1 MKNILFIEH
10 TLSDKS
16 DVGRQ
21 LNEQGYSVHWVNN
34 AFDALIQME
43 TLQLEA
49 ILLDFSVP
57 KMDSFWLLVARQS
70 RTPII
75 VLAESNSELERINA
89 LELGA
94 DDYLTRPINIRE
106 LQLRLNVL
114 HRRTQ
119 APINDAVNG
128 SIGFD
133 DTSYTISFADKS
145 LVLTQTEYRLFKYL
159 FDRQGEVVTKEELQL
174 RVLHKELG
182 RFDRN
187 LDMHISN
194 TRRKLVKRN
203 LPRELINTVRG
214 QGYSFSF

>member
-1 MKNILFIEH
+1 MKNILFIEY
-10 TLSDKS
+10 TLDNKS
-16 DVGRQ
+16 AVDRQ
-21 LNEQGYSVHWVNN
+21 LGQQGYTVYRVSN

-49 ILLDFSVP
+49 ILVDFSLP
-57 KMDSFWLLVARQS
+57 KMDSSWLLIARQT

-75 VLAESNSELERINA
+75 VLADSNDEFERINA

-94 DDYLTRPINIRE
+94 DDYLVKPINIRE

-114 HRRTQ
+114 HRRTPT
-119 APINDAVNG
+119 PIIDSVQKQI
-128 SIGFD
+128 SFD
-133 DTSYTISFADKS
+133 ETCYSISFADKS
-145 LVLTQTEYRLFKYL
+145 LVLTQTEFRLLRYL
-159 FDRQGEVVTKEELQL
+159 FERQGDVVTKEELQQ

-194 TRRKLVKRN
+194 TRRKLVKHN

-214 QGYSFSF
+214 KGYSVNF

>member
-21 LNEQGYSVHWVNN
+21 LNEQGYSIHRVNN

-57 KMDSFWLLVARQS
+57 KMESFWLLVARQS

-114 HRRTQ
+114 HRRCQ
-119 APINDAVNG
+119 APINDDVND

>member
-1 MKNILFIEH
+1 MKHILLIELNSA
-10 TLSDKS
+10 TNKLFY
-16 DVGRQ
+16 Q
-21 LNEQGYSVHWVNN
+21 LTAQGYCVHHVNN
-34 AFDALIQME
+34 AFDALIKME
-43 TLQLEA
+43 TLTLDA
-49 ILLDFSVP
+49 ILLDFAVP
-57 KMDSFWLLVARQS
+57 KMDSFWLLVARKAP
-70 RTPII
+70 TPVI
-75 VLAESNSELERINA
+75 VIADANNELERINA

-94 DDYLTRPINIRE
+94 DDYLSHPVNVRE

-114 HRRTQ
+114 KRRSQ
-119 APINDAVNG
+119 PPLNDTFCEQI
-128 SIGFD
+128 SFD
-133 DTSYTISFADKS
+133 DTDYTVHLVDKS

-159 FDRQGEVVTKEELQL
+159 FEHKGKVVTKAELQQ

-194 TRRKLVKRN
+194 TRRKLAQGN

>member
-114 HRRTQ
+114 NRRTQ
-119 APINDAVNG
+119 EPITDAVTG
-128 SIGFD
+128 MIGFD
-133 DTSYTISFADKS
+133 DHSKNINFAFTSRWLA
-145 LVLTQTEYRLFKYL
+145 
-159 FDRQGEVVTKEELQL
+159 
-174 RVLHKELG
+174 
-182 RFDRN
+182 
-187 LDMHISN
+187 
-194 TRRKLVKRN
+194 
-203 LPRELINTVRG
+203 
-214 QGYSFSF
+214 

>member
-21 LNEQGYSVHWVNN
+21 LNEQGYSVHRVNN